1 MSELAEAKLTAQAAK
16 SGALP
21 TGACVLFDSGKQ
33 TDRTIMDNTVI
44 DNTVIDNTVIDNT
57 VQQATEQLPACGA
70 DVIGATFGRGIEPCV
85 ENCRQIH
92 RATDR
97 PIRIKAHAGVPAI
110 AGDAQCPA
118 LVEAGASLLG
128 GDCCTGPEFI
138 VALRQRISP

>member
-1 MSELAEAKLTAQAAK
+1 M
-16 SGALP
+16 
-21 TGACVLFDSGKQ
+21 
-33 TDRTIMDNTVI
+33 

-85 ENCRQIH
+85 ENCRRIH

-97 PIRIKAHAGVPAI
+97 PIRIKAHAGVPEI
-110 AGDAQCPA
+110 AGDA
-118 LVEAGASLLG
+118 GASILG

>member
-1 MSELAEAKLTAQAAK
+1 
-16 SGALP
+16 
-21 TGACVLFDSGKQ
+21 
-33 TDRTIMDNTVI
+33 MDNTVI

-85 ENCRQIH
+85 ENCRRIH

-97 PIRIKAHAGVPAI
+97 PIRIKAHAGVPEI

>member
-21 TGACVLFDSGKQ
+21 TGACLLFDSGKQ
-33 TDRTIMDNTVI
+33 TDRTIM

-85 ENCRQIH
+85 ENCRRIH

-97 PIRIKAHAGVPAI
+97 PIRIKAHAGVPEI
-110 AGDAQCPA
+110 AGDA
-118 LVEAGASLLG
+118 GARILG

-138 VALRQRISP
+138 IALRQRISP

>member
-21 TGACVLFDSGKQ
+21 TGACLLFDSGKQ
-33 TDRTIMDNTVI
+33 TDRTIM

-97 PIRIKAHAGVPAI
+97 PIRIKAHAGVPEI
-110 AGDAQCPA
+110 AGDA
-118 LVEAGASLLG
+118 GARILG

>member
-44 DNTVIDNTVIDNT
+44 DNTVIDNTV
-57 VQQATEQLPACGA
+57 QQATEQLPACGA

-85 ENCRQIH
+85 ENCRRIH

-97 PIRIKAHAGVPAI
+97 PIRIKAHAGVPEI

-128 GDCCTGPEFI
+128 GGCGTGPEFI

>member
-33 TDRTIMDNTVI
+33 TDRTIMDNTVIDNTVI

-97 PIRIKAHAGVPAI
+97 PIRIKAHAGVPEI
-110 AGDAQCPA
+110 AGDA
-118 LVEAGASLLG
+118 GASILG

>member
-70 DVIGATFGRGIEPCV
+70 DVIGATFGREIEPCV
-85 ENCRQIH
+85 ENCRRIH

-97 PIRIKAHAGVPAI
+97 PIRIKAHAGVPEI
-110 AGDAQCPA
+110 AGDA
-118 LVEAGASLLG
+118 GASILG

>member
-33 TDRTIMDNTVI
+33 TDRTIM

-97 PIRIKAHAGVPAI
+97 PIRIKAHAGVPEI
-110 AGDAQCPA
+110 AGDA
-118 LVEAGASLLG
+118 GASILG

>member
-21 TGACVLFDSGKQ
+21 TGACLLFDSGKQ
-33 TDRTIMDNTVI
+33 TDRTIM

-85 ENCRQIH
+85 ENCRRIH

-97 PIRIKAHAGVPAI
+97 PIRIKAHAGVPEI
-110 AGDAQCPA
+110 AGD
-118 LVEAGASLLG
+118 AGASLLG

-138 VALRQRISP
+138 IALRQRISP

>member
-44 DNTVIDNTVIDNT
+44 DNTVIDNTV
-57 VQQATEQLPACGA
+57 QQATEQLPACGA

-85 ENCRQIH
+85 ENCRRIH

-97 PIRIKAHAGVPAI
+97 PIRIKAHAGVPEI
-110 AGDAQCPA
+110 AGDA
-118 LVEAGASLLG
+118 GARILG

>member
-44 DNTVIDNTVIDNT
+44 DNTVIDNTV
-57 VQQATEQLPACGA
+57 QQATEQLPACGA

-85 ENCRQIH
+85 ENCRRIH

-97 PIRIKAHAGVPAI
+97 PIRIKAHAGVPEI
-110 AGDAQCPA
+110 AG
-118 LVEAGASLLG
+118 EAGASLLG

>member
-44 DNTVIDNTVIDNT
+44 DNTVIDNTV
-57 VQQATEQLPACGA
+57 QQATEQLPACGA

-85 ENCRQIH
+85 ENCRRIH

-97 PIRIKAHAGVPAI
+97 PIRIKAHAGVPEI
-110 AGDAQCPA
+110 AGDA
-118 LVEAGASLLG
+118 GASILG

>member
-44 DNTVIDNTVIDNT
+44 DNTVIDNTV
-57 VQQATEQLPACGA
+57 QQATEQLPACGA

-85 ENCRQIH
+85 ENCRRIH

-97 PIRIKAHAGVPAI
+97 PIRIKAHAGVPEI
-110 AGDAQCPA
+110 AGD
-118 LVEAGASLLG
+118 AGASLLG
-128 GDCCTGPEFI
+128 GGCGTGPEFI

>member
-44 DNTVIDNTVIDNT
+44 DNTV
-57 VQQATEQLPACGA
+57 QQATEQLPACGA

-85 ENCRQIH
+85 ENCRRIH

-97 PIRIKAHAGVPAI
+97 PIRIKAHAGVPEI
-110 AGDAQCPA
+110 AGDA
-118 LVEAGASLLG
+118 GARILG

>member
-44 DNTVIDNTVIDNT
+44 DNTVIDNTV
-57 VQQATEQLPACGA
+57 QQATEQLPACGA

-85 ENCRQIH
+85 ENCRRIH

-97 PIRIKAHAGVPAI
+97 PIRIKAHAGVPEI
-110 AGDAQCPA
+110 AGDA
-118 LVEAGASLLG
+118 GASILG

-138 VALRQRISP
+138 IALRQRISP

>member
-44 DNTVIDNTVIDNT
+44 DNTVIDNTV
-57 VQQATEQLPACGA
+57 QQATEQLPACGA

-85 ENCRQIH
+85 ENCRRIH

-97 PIRIKAHAGVPAI
+97 PIRIKAHAGVPEI
-110 AGDAQCPA
+110 AGDA
-118 LVEAGASLLG
+118 GARILG

-138 VALRQRISP
+138 IALRQRISP